1 MIGKVVQPLK
11 VSSEAVEIAGGG
23 GWGGGGQGVVIE
35 GGFLEMEF
43 ELVFGGWVEFQ

>member
-11 VSSEAVEIAGGG
+11 VSSEAVEIAGG
-23 GWGGGGQGVVIE
+23 WGRERGRGVAIE

-43 ELVFGGWVEFQ
+43 GLVFGGWVEFQ